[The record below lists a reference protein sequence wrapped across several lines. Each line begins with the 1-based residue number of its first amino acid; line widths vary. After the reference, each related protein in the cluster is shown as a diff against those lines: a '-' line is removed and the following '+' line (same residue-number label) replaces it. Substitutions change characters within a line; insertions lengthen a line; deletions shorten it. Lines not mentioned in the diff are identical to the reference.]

1 MDERVATVAAP
12 MTAHRLAAHGQPA
25 VELVDRLKLTNQDHP
40 LAEIASHL
48 SSLIAQAKLDSTD

>member
-1 MDERVATVAAP
+1 VE
-12 MTAHRLAAHGQPA
+12 GK